1 MRHAIPKK
9 RRRHPDLRQMPRQW
23 KWPNASRSE
32 TAHGARI
39 ERSEIR
45 GRSRGF
51 YRRSPGFAALNPGYK
66 IFSDSLGIKGSRT
79 PTDASSTAAP
89 AGAARAL
96 QGALACRRSTVA
108 LARGTAGP
116 QGSASGHASGDSPE
130 RSIRYGRPNRGAET
144 LRCSTGVTR
153 AVLSPSCEH
162 LTCRSLCRQVDARR
176 RPSAEGTNPLPA
188 STTPAP
194 ASYSSP
200 AGVLVRRA
208 R

>member
-1 MRHAIPKK
+1 MLIGGLRACGANPPYETTKRHK
-9 RRRHPDLRQMPRQW
+9 QT
-23 KWPNASRSE
+23 N
-32 TAHGARI
+32 G
-39 ERSEIR
+39 
-45 GRSRGF
+45 
-51 YRRSPGFAALNPGYK
+51 K
-66 IFSDSLGIKGSRT
+66 IQGSRT
-79 PTDASSTAAP
+79 PTDVSSTAAP

-96 QGALACRRSTVA
+96 QSALACRRSTVA

-153 AVLSPSCEH
+153 AVLSPSSEH
-162 LTCRSLCRQVDARR
+162 LTRRSLCRQVDARR

-208 R
+208 SGGVFSPCLWKCQGVSRSRRR